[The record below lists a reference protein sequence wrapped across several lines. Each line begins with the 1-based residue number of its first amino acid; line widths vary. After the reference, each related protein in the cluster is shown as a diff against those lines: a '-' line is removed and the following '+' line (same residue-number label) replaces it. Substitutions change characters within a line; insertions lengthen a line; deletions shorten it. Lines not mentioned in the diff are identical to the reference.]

1 MNTKLLG
8 RIVYL
13 LHCELVIDINM
24 KNGNFIAAALVLELL
39 RNSHDAGW
47 GATIGLLLGMFI
59 PPVGIILGSIAGAFL
74 AEIIFA
80 GSSVWT
86 SMKSALGAFA
96 GFIFGTGMKLIV
108 SGLMLWKIIVYM

>member
-8 RIVYL
+8 KIVYL
-13 LHCELVIDINM
+13 IHCELIIDINM
-24 KNGNFIAAALVLELL
+24 KNGNFIAAAMVLELL

-59 PPVGIILGSIAGAFL
+59 PPVGIILG
-74 AEIIFA
+74 
-80 GSSVWT
+80 
-86 SMKSALGAFA
+86 
-96 GFIFGTGMKLIV
+96 TGMKLIV

>member
-8 RIVYL
+8 KIVYL
-13 LHCELVIDINM
+13 IHCELIIDINM
-24 KNGNFIAAALVLELL
+24 KNGNFIAAAMVLELL

-47 GATIGLLLGMFI
+47 GATTGLLLGMFI
-59 PPVGIILGSIAGAFL
+59 PPV
-74 AEIIFA
+74 
-80 GSSVWT
+80 
-86 SMKSALGAFA
+86 